1 MRLRTIVYFLRQTFI
16 SLRRNIWMSILS
28 VISVAIALFIF
39 GAFLLVVAN
48 ADLIT
53 SELESG
59 VRVAAFMDVTASQ
72 EEVFAAGKTLK
83 ALEGVA
89 EVELITKEEGLKT
102 LSKKFGGDHRLI
114 SALGGTNPLPD
125 CFIVRA
131 KNPEEV
137 ADVADSIA
145 AINGVEK
152 IEYGRGEVEKI
163 FKLVDWVKWIG
174 WGAMILLTF
183 TAVYLIAVTI
193 RLTVHNRRREI
204 RVMKYVGAT
213 DWFIRWPFFLE
224 GILLGFIG
232 ALVALTA
239 LYFGYISLIENL
251 SMALSFI
258 PFVTNTEFL
267 GRVLLWLLLAGT
279 IVGSLGSLVS
289 VQRYLK
295 V

>member
-1 MRLRTIVYFLRQTFI
+1 
-16 SLRRNIWMSILS
+16 MSILS

-213 DWFIRWPFFLE
+213 DWFIRWPFFIE
-224 GILLGFIG
+224 GMVLGFIG
-232 ALVALTA
+232 AMLAGVV
-239 LYFGYISLIENL
+239 LYFTYDFLVTNIRFSLT
-251 SMALSFI
+251 FI
-258 PFVTNTEFL
+258 PL
-267 GRVLLWLLLAGT
+267 ISDMGL
-279 IVGSLGSLVS
+279 IMKILGSLLVAGTFVGALGSLIS
-289 VQRYLK
+289 VRRFLQ